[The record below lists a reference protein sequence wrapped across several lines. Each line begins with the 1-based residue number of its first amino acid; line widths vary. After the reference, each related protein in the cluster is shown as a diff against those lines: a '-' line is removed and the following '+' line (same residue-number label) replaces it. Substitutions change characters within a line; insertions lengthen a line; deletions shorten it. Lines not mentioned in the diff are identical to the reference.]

1 MFSSKS
7 KYTVQ
12 WFRSILLLLFPCLLL
27 CVVLCAYMMHI
38 SKKNVLEM
46 NSAITRHVQKNMDS
60 RLTELNRYALT
71 IDISSHNTVLKNLNA
86 YPETMPKQAYQ
97 LTDTLR
103 DYLIANSFIENT
115 YIYYPKSNLV
125 VGSSGCFSSE
135 AYYTLQNY
143 PDSSGCQSWLQVLNS
158 AEGMSIQDLSFRER
172 QNISFIHKMETD
184 HSNAAIM
191 VFEIDYS
198 QLLRDFDPSATV
210 DALSIGI
217 LAKEHLTASVGNT
230 DSLNTVDDLYRS
242 WKESGENIIR
252 RSDTYAFFYPSF
264 VPGLT
269 YVTVYT
275 AGQLL
280 KSLYFPLA
288 AALTGVFLCAVI
300 GIAGAVCVSVRNGRP
315 MENLLAALGKKS
327 NSEDD
332 DYQFILHKFE
342 QMTEEK
348 YKSEELMRKHQTLL
362 NSIFLSTLL
371 LENFQNENEVFAK
384 AKHYEVSLEASIYQV
399 LILASPEEQAYDYAL
414 EAGALLDYL
423 DQTEYSSLLTVRRAQ
438 YVILFNTDEPI
449 PQHELRQ
456 MIETLRSLA
465 FPGSPTLAAV
475 GNRCDNMAEIL
486 SSYRNALT
494 ALRTADF
501 PDGSGIVYY
510 TETNEA
516 IEPGNTDL
524 MKLFSSLIYSKEFL
538 KARQLLVQLNS
549 EYLYHENV
557 QTEVLRLNALT
568 NLLIDA
574 ACTMLSQPQAAKE
587 ADALIKSADSR
598 ENFLTQ
604 ADSLLKTLEKSAAS
618 QNASKDSI
626 AAQAKQYIDEHF
638 TDPMLG
644 LYLVSDQLGTSNSY
658 LSATFKKVYGVNVVQ
673 YINQLRIEQAKILI
687 LNTRRNIK
695 EIAQEVGFSSDI
707 NFIRVFKKMENQ
719 TPTML
724 RKQTAPGGSHTSEEQ
739 NGRRK

>member
-1 MFSSKS
+1 MFNNKS

-12 WFRSILLLLFPCLLL
+12 WFRSILLLLFPCLFL
-27 CVVLCAYMMHI
+27 CVLLCAYMIHI
-38 SKKNVLEM
+38 SKVNILEM
-46 NSAITRHVQKNMDS
+46 NSTITRHVQKNMDS

-71 IDISSHNTVLKNLNA
+71 IDVSSHNTVLKNLNS
-86 YPETMPKQAYQ
+86 YPEVMPKQAYQ

-135 AYYTLQNY
+135 DYYTLQNY
-143 PDSSGCQSWLQVLNS
+143 PDSSGCQSWLQILNS
-158 AEGMSIQDLSFRER
+158 AEGMSIQGLSFCER

-184 HSNAAIM
+184 QLNAAIM
-191 VFEIDYS
+191 VFEINYS
-198 QLLRDFDPSATV
+198 RLLQDFDPSDTADV
-210 DALSIGI
+210 LSIGI
-217 LAKEHLTASVGNT
+217 LEKEHLIASVGNP
-230 DSLNTVDDLYRS
+230 DSLNAVDNLYLN
-242 WKESGENIIR
+242 WKKSGENIIR
-252 RSDTYAFFYPSF
+252 LNNTYAFFYPSF
-264 VPGLT
+264 APGLS

-280 KSLYFPLA
+280 KALYLPLA
-288 AALTGVFLCAVI
+288 AALTGVLLCAMI

-327 NSEDD
+327 NSKDD

-342 QMTEEK
+342 KMTEEK
-348 YKSEELMRKHQTLL
+348 YKSEELMQKHQTLL

-371 LENFQNENEVFAK
+371 LENYQNENEVFAK
-384 AKHYEVSLEASIYQV
+384 AKHYEVSLEASIYQI

-414 EAGALLDYL
+414 EADAVLDYL

-449 PQHELRQ
+449 PQNELGQ
-456 MIETLRSLA
+456 MIDSLQSLA
-465 FPGSPTLAAV
+465 FPGAPTLAAV
-475 GNRCDNMAEIL
+475 GNQCDNMAEIIN
-486 SSYRNALT
+486 SYRNALT
-494 ALRTADF
+494 ALRSAD
-501 PDGSGIVYY
+501 PAEGRSIVFY
-510 TETNEA
+510 TETNGA

-549 EYLYHENV
+549 EYLYHENL

-574 ACTMLSQPQAAKE
+574 ACTMLSQPRAAKE
-587 ADALIKSADSR
+587 ADALIKSSGSR
-598 ENFLTQ
+598 EDFLIQ
-604 ADSLLKTLEKSAAS
+604 ADALLKVLEKAAAS
-618 QNASKDSI
+618 QNDSKDSI

-673 YINQLRIEQAKILI
+673 YINQLRIEQAKVLI

>member
-1 MFSSKS
+1 MFNNKS

-12 WFRSILLLLFPCLLL
+12 WFHSILLLLFPCLFL
-27 CVVLCAYMMHI
+27 CVLLCAYMIHI
-38 SKKNVLEM
+38 SKVNILEM
-46 NSAITRHVQKNMDS
+46 NSTITRHVQKNMDS

-71 IDISSHNTVLKNLNA
+71 IDVSSHNTVLKNLNS
-86 YPETMPKQAYQ
+86 YPEVMPKQAYQ

-135 AYYTLQNY
+135 DYYTLQNY
-143 PDSSGCQSWLQVLNS
+143 PDSSGCQNWLQILNS
-158 AEGMSIQDLSFRER
+158 AEGMSIQGLSFRER

-184 HSNAAIM
+184 QLNAAIM
-191 VFEIDYS
+191 VFEINYS
-198 QLLRDFDPSATV
+198 RLLQDFDPSDTADV
-210 DALSIGI
+210 LSIGI
-217 LAKEHLTASVGNT
+217 LEKEHLIASVGNP
-230 DSLNTVDDLYRS
+230 DSLNAVDNLYLN
-242 WKESGENIIR
+242 WKKSGENIIR
-252 RSDTYAFFYPSF
+252 LNNTYAFFYPSF
-264 VPGLT
+264 APGLS

-280 KSLYFPLA
+280 KALYLPLA
-288 AALTGVFLCAVI
+288 AALTGVLLCAMI

-327 NSEDD
+327 NSKDD

-342 QMTEEK
+342 KMTEEK
-348 YKSEELMRKHQTLL
+348 YKSEELMQKHQTLL

-384 AKHYEVSLEASIYQV
+384 AKHYEVSLEASIYQI

-414 EAGALLDYL
+414 EADAVLDYL

-449 PQHELRQ
+449 PQNELGQ
-456 MIETLRSLA
+456 MIDSLQSLA
-465 FPGSPTLAAV
+465 FPGAPTLAAV
-475 GNRCDNMAEIL
+475 GNRCDNMAEIIN
-486 SSYRNALT
+486 SYRNALT
-494 ALRTADF
+494 ALRSAD
-501 PDGSGIVYY
+501 PAEGRSIVFY
-510 TETNEA
+510 TETNGA